1 MHPFAE
7 AGSDPG
13 DGDGSAHSRHVP
25 VSLSKAS
32 ARSSNGT
39 LFLAL
44 TLVIPAN
51 AQTNSDPST
60 KSTGT
65 VSAQARSMPGLAS
78 PNPATAKAASN
89 PITLSTKPVPTS
101 EASKSA
107 GTQPLPN
114 PATKKAGSAVLINID
129 KTKQK
134 MTVFLDGVE
143 KYDWPVSTGKAGYST
158 PSGTYTATSMN
169 EVWYSKQYDNAPMPH
184 SRFFYE
190 GWARHPRQL

>member
-1 MHPFAE
+1 MAMDQRIQDMCLLVYPRHLRDLVMVPF
-7 AGSDPG
+7 
-13 DGDGSAHSRHVP
+13 
-25 VSLSKAS
+25 
-32 ARSSNGT
+32 
-39 LFLAL
+39 FLAL
-44 TLVIPAN
+44 TLAFPAN

-134 MTVFLDGVE
+134 MTVFFRWG
-143 KYDWPVSTGKAGYST
+143 GKI
-158 PSGTYTATSMN
+158 
-169 EVWYSKQYDNAPMPH
+169 
-184 SRFFYE
+184 
-190 GWARHPRQL
+190 